1 MFSRSAYGLR
11 TARSVCFAVVAG
23 LTLAAFHTPL
33 TVLVRFSFAHE
44 HYSHILL
51 VPLASAFLLIL
62 ERKRI
67 FSDVA
72 TGWRAGLP
80 LVVAG
85 PLVYAFARRPSLS
98 AGDTDQLSIVMLA
111 TVLIVVGG
119 FLLCYGTRAF
129 KSGALCRAVPL
140 SHGPDPRDPLESSDH
155 VAAGGVGRS
164 FLRGLPARRG
174 SRLSDRIRSVV
185 ARGHYRGRR
194 SVQRNSLESRHAGRE
209 LGGRTPLPPVGPVE
223 SSLVFWP
230 PFPGSS
236 PRTQSGS

>member
-33 TVLVRFSFAHE
+33 TVLVRFSFARE

-98 AGDTDQLSIVMLA
+98 AGDTDQLSILA
-111 TVLIVVGG
+111 ALVPG
-119 FLLCYGTRAF
+119 RAIIH
-129 KSGALCRAVPL
+129 LTP
-140 SHGPDPRDPLESSDH
+140 P
-155 VAAGGVGRS
+155 
-164 FLRGLPARRG
+164 GLA
-174 SRLSDRIRSVV
+174 
-185 ARGHYRGRR
+185 
-194 SVQRNSLESRHAGRE
+194 
-209 LGGRTPLPPVGPVE
+209 LGGTAPPIEHTERSRGQGI
-223 SSLVFWP
+223 L
-230 PFPGSS
+230 
-236 PRTQSGS
+236 RQQH